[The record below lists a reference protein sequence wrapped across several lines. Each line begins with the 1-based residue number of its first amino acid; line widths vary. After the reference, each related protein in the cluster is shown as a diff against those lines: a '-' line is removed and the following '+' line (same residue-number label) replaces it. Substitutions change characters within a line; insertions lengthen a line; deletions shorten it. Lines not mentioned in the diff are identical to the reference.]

1 MMQRSLR
8 LPLRFSLLVL
18 LTTALLTV
26 PVTAALG
33 GDLFDRTA
41 ARYELEPELLRAI
54 AKVESNLYPWAININ
69 WESFRPE
76 SPYQAVRLIRKVRQ
90 NPWLLRVDY
99 ADRSDRLFFP
109 TGLAAQQALAGLRQ
123 RATLLDIPAPHQWE
137 IRKLDVRSVD
147 IGLMQINWKFHGE
160 HFESMEDLFD
170 PATNLDYAARFL
182 RQLLKTH
189 GDLETAVA
197 HYHSSTIQ
205 FQEIYLKNV
214 RAVYEQ
220 QRLLARREE

>member
-1 MMQRSLR
+1 MIQRILAI
-8 LPLRFSLLVL
+8 LFLLAGPG
-18 LTTALLTV
+18 TTAL
-26 PVTAALG
+26 A

-41 ARYELEPELLRAI
+41 ARHELEPELLRAI

-99 ADRSDRLFFP
+99 ADESHRLFFP
-109 TGLAAQQALAGLRQ
+109 SGRAAQQALAGLRQ
-123 RATLLDIPAPHQWE
+123 RATLMGIDPPHQWE

-160 HFESMEDLFD
+160 HFESMEELFD
-170 PATNLDYAARFL
+170 PATNMDYAARFL
-182 RQLLKTH
+182 RKLLKEH
-189 GDLETAVA
+189 GDTETAVA
-197 HYHSSTIQ
+197 HYHSNTSH
-205 FQEIYLKNV
+205 FQEIYLKNF

>member
-1 MMQRSLR
+1 MPR
-8 LPLRFSLLVL
+8 L
-18 LTTALLTV
+18 LTLILLLALPGAST
-26 PVTAALG
+26 LG
-33 GDLFDRTA
+33 ADLFERTA
-41 ARYELEPELLRAI
+41 ARHELQPELLRAI
-54 AKVESNLYPWAININ
+54 AKVESNLYPWAVNIN

-99 ADRSDRLFFP
+99 ANGSNRLFFP
-109 TGLAAQQALAGLRQ
+109 SGPAAQKALAGLRR
-123 RATLLDIPAPHQWE
+123 RAVLMGIEPPHQWE

-160 HFESMEDLFD
+160 HFESMEELFD

-182 RQLLKTH
+182 GQLLKQH

-197 HYHSSTIQ
+197 HYHSSTLH
-205 FQEIYLKNV
+205 FQEIYLANF
-214 RAVYEQ
+214 RRVYEQ
-220 QRLLARREE
+220 QLLLAKREE